1 MKKENPRPNRV
12 SRRAFIKGSVGTA
25 ALGLALGA
33 SSVSTARVASA
44 QAKPKLTIVVRG
56 FFGPKTNDLFKQ
68 QAEGWGKQNNVD
80 VTCDIISMNDIPAKA
95 ATSAE
100 AGAGPDII
108 HLFDGTPYLYA
119 EKLVD
124 VSDVA
129 NAVIKENGEF
139 YDIAKDVC
147 SYQGKWFALPHTGT
161 THVMVYRID
170 VFKKIGIDV
179 PKTWDEFLEAGK
191 KLKANKYAVGWP
203 IAHAPGDG
211 NSFMYTILWC
221 YGGKE
226 VEKDGKTLALD
237 SPATA
242 KCLEMI
248 KKLYDQAF
256 DPGVTSWDDSS
267 NNRAF
272 LAGKLALTGNSP
284 SIYNASFKD
293 APHLT
298 ENIGHALYPVGPG
311 GRHLRA
317 ETQSFGLF
325 KYSKVQDEAKALMKY
340 LMSKPHH
347 GEWIE
352 ATGGDRVGMLKIYAD
367 LEMWKKD
374 PKLKPVM
381 EAMQYS
387 HMQGWP
393 GPTTRLS
400 AEAFNNFVLIDMAT
414 MVVRGSTPKAAIAWG
429 VDQYK
434 KLMRS

>member
-1 MKKENPRPNRV
+1 V
-12 SRRAFIKGSVGTA
+12 ATA
-25 ALGLALGA
+25 ALGVALGA
-33 SSVSTARVASA
+33 SPKRIAKAAS
-44 QAKPKLTIVVRG
+44 AKPKVTIVVRG
-56 FFGPKTNDLFKQ
+56 FFGPKTNDLFKL
-68 QAEGWGKQNNVD
+68 QAEDWGKKNNVD
-80 VTCDIISMNDIPAKA
+80 VVCDIISMNDIPAKI
-95 ATSAE
+95 ATAAE

-108 HLFDGTPYLYA
+108 HLFDGVPYLYA
-119 EKLVD
+119 DKLVD
-124 VSDVA
+124 VTDVA

-139 YDIAKDVC
+139 YDIAKQVC
-147 SYQGKWFALPHTGT
+147 SQDGKWFALPHTGT

-170 VFKKIGIDV
+170 VFKKLGIGV
-179 PKTWDEFLEAGK
+179 PNTWDEFLEAGK
-191 KLKANKYAVGWP
+191 KLKANKYTVGWP
-203 IAHAPGDG
+203 IAHAAGDG
-211 NSFMYTILWC
+211 NTFMYTILWC

-237 SPATA
+237 SPGTV

-272 LAGKLALTGNSP
+272 LAGQLALTGNSP

-298 ENIGHALYPVGPG
+298 EHIGHAMYPVGPG

-340 LMSKPHH
+340 LISKPHH
-347 GEWIE
+347 GQWLE
-352 ATGGDRVGMLKIYAD
+352 AAGGDRVGMLKTYNS
-367 LEMWKKD
+367 LEMWSKD
-374 PKLKPVM
+374 PKLRPVM
-381 EAMQYS
+381 EAMEFA

-393 GPTTRLS
+393 GPTTRAS

-414 MVVRGSTPKAAIAWG
+414 MVVKGSTPKEAIAWA

-434 KLMRS
+434 KLLRS